1 VSKGIGWAVYAA
13 GFVIWLFG
21 YLSAGHAQ
29 IFDWRADTPW
39 WISSFVPNLEA
50 ELGLGLMFASMMPI
64 YWVAGRERAVPS
76 RVREFQAARAK
87 GAKTRHH
94 SAAVRD

>member
-1 VSKGIGWAVYAA
+1 
-13 GFVIWLFG
+13 
-21 YLSAGHAQ
+21 
-29 IFDWRADTPW
+29 
-39 WISSFVPNLEA
+39 
-50 ELGLGLMFASMMPI
+50 MFASMMPI

-76 RVREFQAARAK
+76 RVRELQAARAK

>member
-1 VSKGIGWAVYAA
+1 MVDFWFCS
-13 GFVIWLFG
+13 
-21 YLSAGHAQ
+21 Q
-29 IFDWRADTPW
+29 PQ
-39 WISSFVPNLEA
+39 A
-50 ELGLGLMFASMMPI
+50 ELGLVLMFASMMPI

-76 RVREFQAARAK
+76 RVRELQAARAK

>member
-1 VSKGIGWAVYAA
+1 
-13 GFVIWLFG
+13 
-21 YLSAGHAQ
+21 
-29 IFDWRADTPW
+29 
-39 WISSFVPNLEA
+39 
-50 ELGLGLMFASMMPI
+50 MFASMMPI

-76 RVREFQAARAK
+76 RVREFQAAQAK